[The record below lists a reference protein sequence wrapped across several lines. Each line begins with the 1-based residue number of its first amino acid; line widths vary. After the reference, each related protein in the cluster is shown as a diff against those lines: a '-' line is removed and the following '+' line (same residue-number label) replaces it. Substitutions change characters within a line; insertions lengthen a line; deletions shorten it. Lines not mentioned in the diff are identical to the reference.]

1 LYIGLVPA
9 FLFLSGLVIKSFF
22 MSDKNFTLLH
32 VGWMD
37 KLVEKKYVN
46 GHGKVGNMERESL
59 DNVKFE

>member
-1 LYIGLVPA
+1 
-9 FLFLSGLVIKSFF
+9 